1 MPDVRIQRSSEHTPM
16 PWANGRG
23 TSYEIASDRNE
34 AGEWTWR
41 LAMAPVN
48 EDGPFSRI
56 ECVNRSL
63 AVVEG
68 AGMLLSVDR
77 KKLQCLPMQVVRF
90 RGDAVTEAA
99 LTDGPIMDINLMVR
113 RNEADGEMAMVSDAG
128 LLNGVSIVV
137 AVGGSAQVKSGDSII
152 ELERHDSVLECDA
165 DTISLVSGT
174 VCVVSVKRL

>member
-1 MPDVRIQRSSEHTPM
+1 M

-23 TSYEIASDRNE
+23 TSYEIASDRIE
-34 AGEWTWR
+34 SGEWTWR

-90 RGDAVTEAA
+90 RGDAITEAT

-113 RNEADGEMAMVSDAG
+113 RKDADGEIAIISDAG
-128 LLNGVSIVV
+128 VLEGASIVV
-137 AVGGSAQVKSGDSII
+137 AVGGSAQVKCGDSII
-152 ELERHDSVLECDA
+152 DLERHDSILEGDA
-165 DTISLVSGT
+165 ETISFISGT

>member
-1 MPDVRIQRSSEHTPM
+1 M

-23 TSYEIASDRNE
+23 TSYEIASDRND

-48 EDGPFSRI
+48 EDGAFSRI
-56 ECVNRSL
+56 ECVNRFL

-77 KKLQCLPMQVVRF
+77 KKLQCKPMQVVRF
-90 RGDAVTEAA
+90 RGDAITDAT
-99 LTDGPIMDINLMVR
+99 LTDGPITDINLMIR
-113 RNEADGEMAMVSDAG
+113 RKEADGEMVIVSEAG
-128 LLNGVSIVV
+128 PLDGANIVV
-137 AVGGSAQVKSGDSII
+137 AVGGSAQVQCDESTVD
-152 ELERHDSVLECDA
+152 LEPHDSMLECEA
-165 DTISLVSGT
+165 ETVALVSGT

>member
-1 MPDVRIQRSSEHTPM
+1 M

-34 AGEWTWR
+34 AEDWTWR

-56 ECVNRSL
+56 ECVNRFL

-77 KKLQCLPMQVVRF
+77 KKLQCLPMQVVRI
-90 RGDAVTEAA
+90 RGDAITDAT
-99 LTDGPIMDINLMVR
+99 LTDGPITDINFMIR
-113 RNEADGEMAMVSDAG
+113 RKESDGEMTIVSEVG
-128 LLNGVSIVV
+128 LLQGATIVV
-137 AVGGSAQVKSGDSII
+137 AVDGSAQLKCGDSII
-152 ELERHDSVLECDA
+152 DLERHDSILECDSE
-165 DTISLVSGT
+165 TVSLVGGT
-174 VCVVSVKRL
+174 VCVVTVKRL

>member
-1 MPDVRIQRSSEHTPM
+1 M

-23 TSYEIASDRNE
+23 TSFEIASDRNE
-34 AGEWTWR
+34 AGEWAWR

-77 KKLQCLPMQVVRF
+77 KKLPCLPMQVVQF
-90 RGDAVTEAA
+90 RGDAITEAT

-113 RNEADGEMAMVSDAG
+113 RKEAEGEMAIISNAG
-128 LLNGVSIVV
+128 LINGASIVV
-137 AVGGSAQVKSGDSII
+137 AVGGSAQVKSGDSTID
-152 ELERHDSVLECDA
+152 LERHDSILECDA
-165 DTISLVSGT
+165 ETISLISGT

>member
-1 MPDVRIQRSSEHTPM
+1 M

-34 AGEWTWR
+34 AEEWTWR

-56 ECVNRSL
+56 ECVNRFL
-63 AVVEG
+63 AGVEG

-77 KKLQCLPMQVVRF
+77 KKLQCQPMQVVRF
-90 RGDAVTEAA
+90 RGDAITEAM
-99 LTDGPIMDINLMVR
+99 LTDGPILDVNLMIR
-113 RNEADGEMAMVSDAG
+113 RKEADGEMAIVSEVGPLEVA
-128 LLNGVSIVV
+128 SIVV
-137 AVGGSAQVKSGDSII
+137 AVGGSAQVQCGDSAIY
-152 ELERHDSVLECDA
+152 LERHDSILECDA
-165 DTISLVSGT
+165 ETVSLVSGT

>member
-1 MPDVRIQRSSEHTPM
+1 M

-56 ECVNRSL
+56 ECVNRFL

-77 KKLQCLPMQVVRF
+77 KKLPCLPMQVVRF
-90 RGDAVTEAA
+90 RGDAITEAT
-99 LTDGPIMDINLMVR
+99 LTDGPIMDINMMVR
-113 RNEADGEMAMVSDAG
+113 RKEADGEMAIISDAG
-128 LLNGVSIVV
+128 LLNGARIVV
-137 AVGGSAQVKSGDSII
+137 AIGGTTQVKCGDAII
-152 ELERHDSVLECDA
+152 DLERHDSLLECDA
-165 DTISLVSGT
+165 ETVSLVGGT
-174 VCVVSVKRL
+174 VCVISVKRL

>member
-1 MPDVRIQRSSEHTPM
+1 M

-23 TSYEIASDRNE
+23 TSYEIASDRNDS
-34 AGEWTWR
+34 GEWTWR

-90 RGDAVTEAA
+90 RGDAITDAT
-99 LTDGPIMDINLMVR
+99 LLDGPITDINLMVR
-113 RNEADGEMAMVSDAG
+113 RKKTDGEMAIVSDAG
-128 LLNGVSIVV
+128 RVADASIIV
-137 AVGGSAQVKSGDSII
+137 AVGGSAQIKCRDSSIY
-152 ELERHDSVLECDA
+152 LECHDSMLECDA
-165 DTISLVSGT
+165 ETVSLVSGT

>member
-1 MPDVRIQRSSEHTPM
+1 MRIQRSSEHTPM

-23 TSYEIASDRNE
+23 TSFEIASDRNE
-34 AGEWTWR
+34 AGEWSWR

-77 KKLQCLPMQVVRF
+77 KKLQCLPMQVVQF
-90 RGDAVTEAA
+90 RGDAITEAT

-113 RNEADGEMAMVSDAG
+113 RKEADGEMAIVSDAG
-128 LLNGVSIVV
+128 LLNSASIVV
-137 AVGGSAQVKSGDSII
+137 AVGGSAQVKSGELTIDLECHDSI
-152 ELERHDSVLECDA
+152 LECDA
-165 DTISLVSGT
+165 DTVSLVSGT
-174 VCVVSVKRL
+174 VCVVSLKHL

>member
-1 MPDVRIQRSSEHTPM
+1 M

-56 ECVNRSL
+56 ECVNRYL

-90 RGDAVTEAA
+90 RGDAITEAT
-99 LTDGPIMDINLMVR
+99 LTDGPILDINLMMR
-113 RNEADGEMAMVSDAG
+113 RKEADGEMAIVATAG
-128 LLNGVSIVV
+128 LLNSASSVV
-137 AVGGSAQVKSGDSII
+137 AVGGSAQVKCGDSTID
-152 ELERHDSVLECDA
+152 LACHDSILECDA
-165 DTISLVSGT
+165 EAVSLISGT
-174 VCVVSVKRL
+174 VCVVLVKRP

>member
-1 MPDVRIQRSSEHTPM
+1 M

-34 AGEWTWR
+34 LGEWTWR

-63 AVVEG
+63 AVVDG

-77 KKLQCLPMQVVRF
+77 KKLQCLPMQVIRF
-90 RGDAVTEAA
+90 RGDAITEAT
-99 LTDGPIMDINLMVR
+99 LTEGPIMDINLMVR
-113 RNEADGEMAMVSDAG
+113 RKEADGEMVIISEAG
-128 LLNGVSIVV
+128 LLFGASIVV
-137 AVGGSAQVKSGDSII
+137 AVGGSAQVKCGDSTID
-152 ELERHDSVLECDA
+152 LARHDSILECDA
-165 DTISLVSGT
+165 DAVSLVSGSA
-174 VCVVSVKRL
+174 CVISVKRL

>member
-1 MPDVRIQRSSEHTPM
+1 M

-23 TSYEIASDRNE
+23 TSFEIASDRNE
-34 AGEWTWR
+34 AGEWSWR

-77 KKLQCLPMQVVRF
+77 KKLQCLPMQVVQF
-90 RGDAVTEAA
+90 RGDAITEAA
-99 LTDGPIMDINLMVR
+99 LTDGPILDINLMVR
-113 RNEADGEMAMVSDAG
+113 RKEADGEMAIVSEAG
-128 LLNGVSIVV
+128 LLNGASIVV
-137 AVGGSAQVKSGDSII
+137 AVGGSAQVKSGELTIDLKCHDSI
-152 ELERHDSVLECDA
+152 LECDA
-165 DTISLVSGT
+165 DTVSLVSGT
-174 VCVVSVKRL
+174 VCVVSLKRV

>member
-1 MPDVRIQRSSEHTPM
+1 M

-34 AGEWTWR
+34 SGEWTWR

-56 ECVNRSL
+56 ECVNRFL
-63 AVVEG
+63 AVVDG

-77 KKLQCLPMQVVRF
+77 KKLPCLPMQVVRF
-90 RGDAVTEAA
+90 RGDAITDAT

-113 RNEADGEMAMVSDAG
+113 RKEADGEMAIVSDAG
-128 LLNGVSIVV
+128 ILAGASIIV
-137 AVGGSAQVKSGDSII
+137 AVGGSAQMKCGDSSID
-152 ELERHDSVLECDA
+152 LECHDSVLECDA
-165 DTISLVSGT
+165 ETISLVSGT

>member
-1 MPDVRIQRSSEHTPM
+1 M

-23 TSYEIASDRNE
+23 TSYEIASDRSD

-56 ECVNRSL
+56 ECVNRFL

-77 KKLQCLPMQVVRF
+77 KKLQCKPMQVVRF
-90 RGDAVTEAA
+90 RGDAITEAA
-99 LTDGPIMDINLMVR
+99 LTDGPITDINLMIR
-113 RNEADGEMAMVSDAG
+113 RKEAEGEMAVITDSG
-128 LLNGVSIVV
+128 LLNEASIIV
-137 AVGGSAQVKSGDSII
+137 ALGGSAQVKCGDSTI
-152 ELERHDSVLECDA
+152 ELEPHDSLLECDA
-165 DTISLVSGT
+165 ETLSLMSGT
-174 VCVVSVKRL
+174 VCVVSVNRL

>member
-1 MPDVRIQRSSEHTPM
+1 M

-34 AGEWTWR
+34 AEEWTWR

-56 ECVNRSL
+56 ECVNRFL

-77 KKLQCLPMQVVRF
+77 KKLQCQPMQVVRF
-90 RGDAVTEAA
+90 RGDAITEAM
-99 LTDGPIMDINLMVR
+99 LTDGPILDINLMIR
-113 RNEADGEMAMVSDAG
+113 RKEADGEMAIVSEVG
-128 LLNGVSIVV
+128 PLEVNSIVV
-137 AVGGSAQVKSGDSII
+137 AVGGSAQVQCGDSAID
-152 ELERHDSVLECDA
+152 LERHDSILECDA
-165 DTISLVSGT
+165 ETVSLVSGT

>member
-1 MPDVRIQRSSEHTPM
+1 M

-34 AGEWTWR
+34 AGEWAWR

-56 ECVNRSL
+56 ECVDRSL

-90 RGDAVTEAA
+90 RGDAITEAA
-99 LTDGPIMDINLMVR
+99 LLDGPIMDINLMVR
-113 RNEADGEMAMVSDAG
+113 RKEADGEMAIISEVG

-137 AVGGSAQVKSGDSII
+137 AIGGSAQVKSGDSTID
-152 ELERHDSVLECDA
+152 LERHDSILECNA
-165 DTISLVSGT
+165 ETVSLISGT
-174 VCVVSVKRL
+174 VCVVSLQRL

>member
-1 MPDVRIQRSSEHTPM
+1 M

-34 AGEWTWR
+34 AGEWAWR

-56 ECVNRSL
+56 ECVDRSL

-90 RGDAVTEAA
+90 RGDAITEAA
-99 LTDGPIMDINLMVR
+99 LLDGPIMDINLMVR
-113 RNEADGEMAMVSDAG
+113 RKEADGEMAIISEVG

-137 AVGGSAQVKSGDSII
+137 AIGGSAQVKSGDSTID
-152 ELERHDSVLECDA
+152 LERHDSILECDA
-165 DTISLVSGT
+165 ETVSLISGT
-174 VCVVSVKRL
+174 VCVVPLQRL

>member
-1 MPDVRIQRSSEHTPM
+1 M

-23 TSYEIASDRNE
+23 TSYEIASDRIE
-34 AGEWTWR
+34 SGEWTWR

-90 RGDAVTEAA
+90 RGDAITEAT
-99 LTDGPIMDINLMVR
+99 LTDGPIMDINLMMR
-113 RNEADGEMAMVSDAG
+113 RKEADGEMAIVSDAG
-128 LLNGVSIVV
+128 VLGGASIVV
-137 AVGGSAQVKSGDSII
+137 AVDGSAQLKCGDSVI
-152 ELERHDSVLECDA
+152 ELDRHDSMLECDGE
-165 DTISLVSGT
+165 TVSLVSGT

>member
-1 MPDVRIQRSSEHTPM
+1 MRIQRNSEHTPM

-23 TSYEIASDRNE
+23 TSYEIASDRNA

-63 AVVEG
+63 VVVEG

-77 KKLQCLPMQVVRF
+77 KKLKCLPMQVVRF
-90 RGDAVTEAA
+90 RGDAITEAA

-113 RNEADGEMAMVSDAG
+113 RKESDGEMAIVSDAG
-128 LLNGVSIVV
+128 LLNGASIVV
-137 AVGGSAQVKSGDSII
+137 AVGGSAQLNIGDSII
-152 ELERHDSVLECDA
+152 ELGRHDSVLECD
-165 DTISLVSGT
+165 TNSISLVSGT
-174 VCVVSVKRL
+174 VCAVSVKRL

>member
-1 MPDVRIQRSSEHTPM
+1 M

-34 AGEWTWR
+34 SGEWTWR

-113 RNEADGEMAMVSDAG
+113 RKEAEGEMAMVSDAG
-128 LLNGVSIVV
+128 LLNGVSIVVVV

-165 DTISLVSGT
+165 DTMSLVSGT

>member
-1 MPDVRIQRSSEHTPM
+1 M

-56 ECVNRSL
+56 ECVNRFL
-63 AVVEG
+63 AVVDG

-90 RGDAVTEAA
+90 RGDAITEAT

-113 RNEADGEMAMVSDAG
+113 RKEADGEMAIVSNAG
-128 LLNGVSIVV
+128 LLNGASIVV
-137 AVGGSAQVKSGDSII
+137 ALGGSAQVKCGDSTYD
-152 ELERHDSVLECDA
+152 LERHDSLLECDA
-165 DTISLVSGT
+165 ETVSLVSGS
-174 VCVVSVKRL
+174 VCAISVKRL

>member
-1 MPDVRIQRSSEHTPM
+1 M

-34 AGEWTWR
+34 SGEWAWR
-41 LAMAPVN
+41 LSMAPVN

-63 AVVEG
+63 AVVVG
-68 AGMLLSVDR
+68 VGMQLSVDR

-90 RGDAVTEAA
+90 RGDAITEAT
-99 LTDGPIMDINLMVR
+99 LLDGPIMDINLMVR
-113 RNEADGEMAMVSDAG
+113 RKEADGEMAIFSDV
-128 LLNGVSIVV
+128 GVLQRASIVV
-137 AVGGSAQVKSGDSII
+137 AVGGSAQVKCDDSTID
-152 ELERHDSVLECDA
+152 LERHDSMLECDA
-165 DTISLVSGT
+165 ETVSLVSGT